1 MAEKMNSE
9 MQDTLFPAETA
20 AAQAPTAPNPTPM
33 VSVPQDALYQVLRAL
48 MGPGHLIR
56 ELQATMNLPPL
67 AGHANP
73 INVLVQ
79 AYNNRSE

>member
-1 MAEKMNSE
+1 
-9 MQDTLFPAETA
+9 MQENLFTQENIDAQVADTPE
-20 AAQAPTAPNPTPM
+20 APQSIPM
-33 VSVPQDALYQVLRAL
+33 VSVPQDALCQVLRAL

-67 AGHANP
+67 AGHDNP